1 MAVKA
6 ATISDVSP
14 NGDGSA
20 MQVVWAATT
29 EADTFAAIKM
39 PGYPARS
46 LSVQGTFGSA
56 TVVLNGSI
64 DGTNYS
70 GLSNPAGTAIS
81 KTSAAVVGVFE
92 ATLYYQPAAS
102 GGSSQSLTVSM
113 LFTTAQR
120 RFPS

>member
-1 MAVKA
+1 MAAKA
-6 ATISDVSP
+6 ATITDVSP

-20 MQVVWAATT
+20 MQAVWAAAT

-39 PGYPARS
+39 AGFSARS
-46 LSVQGTFGSA
+46 ISIQGTFGSA

-70 GLSNPAGTAIS
+70 GLSNAAGVAIS

-113 LFTTAQR
+113 LFTGPR
-120 RFPS
+120 RP